1 MKPDASVE
9 YRLPRPRLE
18 RLGLLAYVAL
28 VMACA
33 NPEVPT
39 RTYFEQRIAP
49 ILDENCVQGT
59 ADNRCHAESDAVPG
73 TALGNLDLS
82 SFEAIHRRPE
92 LLRPY
97 GSYPE
102 PVLLMKA
109 VHPEEVSIPYAQQ
122 PRASEIFH
130 AGGAILSRNSEAFV
144 ELELWLKNGATED
157 GTPGEQPPALATGP
171 CSTTLRPAVVPF
183 LDQATGPAYD
193 AYVQNIEPIFSE
205 RCAAGTCHGS
215 PQSDFYLTC
224 GEDDQQR
231 AHNFV
236 VARSFIAAETD
247 RSELLLRPLAPTS
260 GGVPHSGGVLWAN
273 TQDPAYATVRAWA
286 EEAGP
291 LEIPDESAGFAY
303 FRDYVMPTLLVRGC
317 AMPQCH
323 SPEGFNDFR
332 LRAGARGFFSPL
344 ALLRNYEGTLREFV
358 SLDAKN
364 PNESRILK
372 KNLSFERG
380 RIRHRAGPVLLS
392 LDGSD
397 DGGNPQVCPEGVDDQ
412 PSSYCTIVEWIRRE
426 RAAAVSEGLVD
437 ALETGDV
444 VPIFYVDR
452 PANPDR
458 VLDFATYRPDAHLMR
473 VDATVGPLGRLESFA
488 APVEVDLS
496 GCTGGASDFDLRRPE
511 VSYDGSRL
519 VFALRVGEDDG
530 LDIYSSNL
538 DGSDCV
544 RLTLDGGQEDSGVKI
559 HNFDPVFV
567 PPDPER
573 APQGAI
579 VFASTRPGKAG
590 FAHVS
595 PRWKLPASNLWR
607 MAPDGTGLE
616 QMTFLNGSELFPA
629 VMQNGQIT
637 MTTEK
642 ATASFYQLSGR
653 RINWD
658 LTDYHPLLAQRSE
671 TIGFE
676 QATFIREALDRNFL
690 LIASDDE
697 AWFSGGSLVSYNRS
711 IGPFEEYRV
720 AEPDYVPAV
729 EHLDPAAARAGRD
742 AAQGAYR
749 SPYPAPDGSILV
761 SYAGGMLDLRD
772 PNAAVD
778 FDLVLFDPVTKERT
792 VVAGGQDGR
801 FQVDGIV
808 AYRRSLRHLFDN
820 RPALVFGGRYLAD
833 LAAEDRAWAH
843 FPDLPMLATLL
854 TSQNRGGRDLETM
867 DRGDTLAVYAA
878 APPPPGT
885 TGDETY
891 ESWTLLGT
899 QPLEEDGS
907 AFVEVPAGVPVI
919 LELRRGDTPVLT
931 MTEEHQFGPGEATSL
946 GVDRGLFDGVCG
958 GCHGSVEGPE
968 LDVVVNPDALTAA
981 TVSIARP
988 DPSAQPTAIG
998 G

>member
-1 MKPDASVE
+1 MGLAACQNPDVT
-9 YRLPRPRLE
+9 
-18 RLGLLAYVAL
+18 
-28 VMACA
+28 
-33 NPEVPT
+33 T

-49 ILDENCVQGT
+49 ILDENCVRGT
-59 ADNRCHAESDAVPG
+59 ADNLCHAESTEMPG

-82 SFEAIHRRPE
+82 SFEAIHKRGE
-92 LLRPY
+92 LLRSY

-109 VHPEEVSIPYAQQ
+109 VHPEEVSIPYAGE
-122 PRASEIFH
+122 PHPSEIFH
-130 AGGAILSRNSEAFV
+130 AGGALLSRNSEAFT

-157 GTPGEQPPALATGP
+157 GVPPAAEVPLATGP
-171 CSTTLRPAVVPF
+171 CSTALRPAVTAFV
-183 LDQATGPAYD
+183 DQATGPSFD
-193 AYVQNIEPIFSE
+193 RYVQEIEPIFAE

-224 GEDDQQR
+224 GTDQEQL
-231 AHNFV
+231 AHNYV
-236 VARSFIAAETD
+236 VARSFVAAEAD
-247 RSELLLRPLAPTS
+247 RSELLLRPLSPTA
-260 GGVPHSGGVLWAN
+260 GGVPHTGGVVWTSSSDPEFDAIRQWA
-273 TQDPAYATVRAWA
+273 A
-286 EEAGP
+286 EAGP
-291 LEIPDESAGFAY
+291 LEIPDESPEFAY
-303 FRDYVMPTLLVRGC
+303 FRDRVMPVLLARGC

-344 ALLRNYEGTLREFV
+344 ALLRNYEATLDEFV
-358 SLDAKN
+358 SLDAKD

-372 KNLSFERG
+372 KNIAFERG
-380 RIRHRAGPVLLS
+380 RIRHRAGPVLLA

-397 DGGNPQVCPEGVDDQ
+397 DGGNPDVCPEGVDEQ
-412 PSSYCTIVEWIRRE
+412 PSSYCTVVEWIRRE
-426 RAAAVSEGLVD
+426 RAAAVAEGRVD
-437 ALETGDV
+437 ALDPGDT

-458 VLDFATYRPDAHLMR
+458 VLDFATYRGDAHLMR
-473 VDATVGPLGRLESFA
+473 VDATVGPGGRLEAFS

-496 GCTGGASDFDLRRPE
+496 ACTTATDVDVRRPE
-511 VSYDGSRL
+511 VSYDGTRL
-519 VFALRVGEDDG
+519 VFALRAGASDG
-530 LDIYSSNL
+530 LDIYTANL

-544 RLTLDGGQEDSGVKI
+544 QLTTDGGQTDSGVPI

-642 ATASFYQLSGR
+642 ATQTFYQLSGR

-676 QATFIREALDRNFL
+676 QATFIRESLDRNFL

-697 AWFSGGSLVSYNRS
+697 AWFSGGSLVSFNRS

-720 AEPDYVPAV
+720 GEPGYVPAV

-742 AAQGAYR
+742 RANGAYR

-761 SYAGGMLDLRD
+761 SYAAGDLDLRD
-772 PNAAVD
+772 PNAPVD
-778 FDLVLFDPVTKERT
+778 YDLVVFDPVTQTRT
-792 VVAGGQDGR
+792 IVAGGQDGR

-808 AYRRSLRHLFDN
+808 AYRRANRHLFEN
-820 RPALVFGGRYLAD
+820 RPALVFGGRYLPD
-833 LAAEDRAWAH
+833 LAAASRARAH

-854 TSQNRGGRDLETM
+854 TSQNRGGRDLDTM
-867 DRGDTLAVYAA
+867 DQGDTLAVYVAE
-878 APPPPGT
+878 PPPPGT
-885 TGDETY
+885 AGEGTY
-891 ESWTLLGT
+891 QSWTLLGT
-899 QPLEEDGS
+899 EPLAEDGS
-907 AFVEVPAGVPVI
+907 AFVEVPAGVPVV

-931 MTEEHQFGPGEATSL
+931 MTEEHQFGPGESTSL
-946 GVDRGLFDGVCG
+946 AVDRDLFDGVCG
-958 GCHGSVEGPE
+958 GCHGSIEGPE

-981 TVSIARP
+981 TVSLSRP
-988 DPSAQPTAIG
+988 DPSAQPASLG
-998 G
+998 N